1 VRKTVAR
8 KLRCGA
14 RLSIRV
20 LERKKD
26 IIHFET
32 FSLLFCIQGW
42 SSVAEEEFQ
51 YKAYTFIPINT
62 FRIVLKVGQPPHNFR
77 VTKITTDESDLGNS

>member
-1 VRKTVAR
+1 METNVAR

-14 RLSIRV
+14 RLSIRA
-20 LERKKD
+20 LERKKA

-42 SSVAEEEFQ
+42 SSVEEGKFQ
-51 YKAYTFIPINT
+51 CRAYKCIPIYA
-62 FRIVLKVGQPPHNFR
+62 FRVVLNVGQPPHSFR
-77 VTKITTDESDLGNS
+77 AIEITTDESDLGNS